1 VVRIAYAFAR
11 ESFVERDSL
20 QHEIQRGESTR
31 IEQASI
37 LSTHDREIPADRR
50 AVHENRRRPLREPF
64 NDLRFGQAIFD
75 AKASDEFRS
84 LSNELAILC
93 RWNECGRRVGGQPQF
108 KKWMARYGDRIS
120 VTRSVWRRGR
130 PSLFPPNSMPYGG
143 CALPSVP

>member
-108 KKWMARYGDRIS
+108 KKWMLGTVI
-120 VTRSVWRRGR
+120 GF
-130 PSLFPPNSMPYGG
+130 L
-143 CALPSVP
+143 